1 MSSVMRQSRIKTY
14 LGMGSEDDF
23 AQKKTVKFG
32 DPTAVE
38 QGRIYSLLSMTV
50 LIIGWIVICRMQ
62 IVPPLFW
69 PSPTAVIHKFWLIST
84 EGYRG
89 HTLFG
94 HFLISTY
101 RVLAGFSVGC
111 LLGIPLG
118 IGMGLSKIIRGSF
131 DPIIELYRPVPPL
144 AYIPIIIIWMG
155 IGDSGKIMLLFLAT
169 FAIMVISARSGV
181 KSVTIEKIHA
191 AYSLGASRAQVLRYV
206 ILVNAL
212 PEIFTGMRVAMGVA
226 WGTLV
231 AAEMVAATAGL
242 GWMVLNAARYLRT
255 DIVIMGVIVMGMVGY
270 GFDMIMRLVERKV
283 IPWKGK
289 A

>member
-1 MSSVMRQSRIKTY
+1 MSTMVQTIKQK
-14 LGMGSEDDF
+14 LGISPEDSGF
-23 AQKKTVKFG
+23 NQKKTVKFG
-32 DPTAVE
+32 DPSAVGA
-38 QGRIYSLLSMTV
+38 GREWSILSVLV
-50 LIIGWIVICRMQ
+50 LIAAWFILCEME

-69 PSPTAVIHKFWLIST
+69 PSPIAVLGKFWEISI

-94 HFLISTY
+94 HFLISMY
-101 RVLAGFSVGC
+101 RVLAGF
-111 LLGIPLG
+111 LLGTVAGVICG
-118 IGMGLSKIIRGSF
+118 ISMGLSKIVRGLL

-155 IGDSGKIMLLFLAT
+155 IGDSGKIALLFLAT
-169 FAIMVISARSGV
+169 FAIMVINSRAGV
-181 KSVTIEKIHA
+181 KSVTVEKIHA
-191 AYSLGASRAQVLRYV
+191 AYSLGATRGQVLRHV

-212 PEIFTGMRVAMGVA
+212 PEIMTGMRVSMGVCWA
-226 WGTLV
+226 TLV

-255 DIVIMGVIVMGMVGY
+255 DIVIMGVIVMGVIGY
-270 GFDMIMRLVERKV
+270 GFDLIMRVLEKKV

-289 A
+289 I

>member
-1 MSSVMRQSRIKTY
+1 MTSIATTASKDCRSVPEGESLNM
-14 LGMGSEDDF
+14 
-23 AQKKTVKFG
+23 KKTVKFG
-32 DPTAVE
+32 DPSSVGA
-38 QGRIYSLLSMTV
+38 GRKYSIVSIVVLLAAWT
-50 LIIGWIVICRMQ
+50 IISELE

-69 PSPTAVIHKFWLIST
+69 PSPIAVLEKFWMILT
-84 EGYRG
+84 EGYRE

-101 RVLAGFSVGC
+101 RVLTGFFLGCILGVIVG
-111 LLGIPLG
+111 IS
-118 IGMGLSKIIRGSF
+118 MGLSEIVRGLL

-169 FAIMVISARSGV
+169 FAIMVINSRSGV
-181 KSVTIEKIHA
+181 RSVTIEKIHA
-191 AYSLGASRAQVLRYV
+191 AYSLGASRWQVLRHV

-212 PEIFTGMRVAMGVA
+212 PEIFTGMRVSMGVCWA
-226 WGTLV
+226 TLV

-255 DIVIMGVIVMGMVGY
+255 DIVIMGVIVMGIVGY
-270 GFDMIMRLVERKV
+270 GFDLIMRLLEKKL
-283 IPWKGK
+283 IPWKGR

>member
-1 MSSVMRQSRIKTY
+1 MGAIGIRIKNL
-14 LGMGSEDDF
+14 LGLSEEQEEDMVR
-23 AQKKTVKFG
+23 KKTVKFG
-32 DPTAVE
+32 DPSAV
-38 QGRIYSLLSMTV
+38 GRGRMWSVLSIIVLLSAW
-50 LIIGWIVICRMQ
+50 IILCELE

-69 PSPTAVIHKFWLIST
+69 PSPLAVLKKFYLISV

-89 HTLFG
+89 HTLLG
-94 HFLISTY
+94 HFAISMY
-101 RVLAGFSVGC
+101 RVLAGFMLGC
-111 LLGIPLG
+111 IAGVICG
-118 IGMGLSKIIRGSF
+118 IGMGLSKIMRGLM

-155 IGDSGKIMLLFLAT
+155 IGDAGKIALLFLAT
-169 FAIMVISARSGV
+169 FAIMVINSRSGV
-181 KSVTIEKIHA
+181 KSVTVEKIHA
-191 AYSLGASRAQVLRYV
+191 AYSLGATRGQVLRHV

-212 PEIFTGMRVAMGVA
+212 PEIFTGMRVSMGVCWA
-226 WGTLV
+226 TLV

-255 DIVIMGVIVMGMVGY
+255 DIVIMGVIVMGIVGY
-270 GFDMIMRLVERKV
+270 GFDMIMRMLANKL

>member
-1 MSSVMRQSRIKTY
+1 MSTVAKRVKSYFRVT
-14 LGMGSEDDF
+14 SEDDF
-23 AQKKTVKFG
+23 TQKKTVKFG

-38 QGRIYSLLSMTV
+38 QGRIYSMVSLVV
-50 LIIGWIVICRMQ
+50 LIVGWFIICQLQ

-69 PSPTAVIHKFWLIST
+69 PSPTAVLGKFWLIST

-101 RVLAGFSVGC
+101 RVLAGFFLGC
-111 LLGIPLG
+111 LLGVPLG
-118 IGMGLSKIIRGSF
+118 ITMGLSKIVRGLF

-191 AYSLGASRAQVLRYV
+191 AYSLGASRAQVLRHV

-212 PEIFTGMRVAMGVA
+212 PEIFTGMRVSMGVA
-226 WGTLV
+226 WATLV

-270 GFDMIMRLVERKV
+270 GFDLIMRLVERKL